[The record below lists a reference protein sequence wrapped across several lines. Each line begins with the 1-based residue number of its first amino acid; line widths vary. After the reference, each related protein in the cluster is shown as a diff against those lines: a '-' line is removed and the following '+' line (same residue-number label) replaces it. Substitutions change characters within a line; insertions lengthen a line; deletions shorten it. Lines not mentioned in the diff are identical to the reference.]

1 MESISRHRGGAWCVG
16 AWPRRAWRRFQ
27 ASSPAR
33 GRLHHVARC
42 AWRVARCI
50 ARCIARCATHAAA
63 AHSAW
68 QGRAQLGQCMA
79 RPRPTWQ
86 PAAAQAGLRALF
98 SLRRCSRRAVASR
111 ARAFLALPRPGN
123 GSGSQGVTV
132 VSETRRAGE
141 RSASGSG
148 TGGGG
153 VGSGGGE
160 LCKHVG
166 TGSVASARKANTP
179 SRLPRAPQTGSS
191 PRAASP

>member
-1 MESISRHRGGAWCVG
+1 MHGHAGLGA
-16 AWPRRAWRRFQ
+16 
-27 ASSPAR
+27 ASKPAR
-33 GRLHHVARC
+33 QHEAGYIM
-42 AWRVARCI
+42 WRVVHGASHGASQGASHGARHMLLLH
-50 ARCIARCATHAAA
+50 TVHGKAAPNLD
-63 AHSAW
+63 SAW
-68 QGRAQLGQCMA
+68 QGHAQLGQCMA
-79 RPRPTWQ
+79 RPRPTWEE

-98 SLRRCSRRAVASR
+98 SLRRCSRRAAASR

>member
-1 MESISRHRGGAWCVG
+1 MH
-16 AWPRRAWRRFQ
+16 AWPHGKHLSPQRGCVVRGCMATQGLAPLPSQLASTGPATSCGALCMARRTVHRKVHRTVRDTCCCCTQ
-27 ASSPAR
+27 
-33 GRLHHVARC
+33 
-42 AWRVARCI
+42 
-50 ARCIARCATHAAA
+50 
-63 AHSAW
+63 
-68 QGRAQLGQCMA
+68 QCMA
-79 RPRPTWQ
+79 RPRPTWE

-98 SLRRCSRRAVASR
+98 SLRRCSRRAAASR